1 MVVIIH
7 HNEIILKGRNRSY
20 FEKKL
25 VENIKR
31 TLKQEKVEVVSIK
44 RDEARIIV
52 SIENEQEY
60 VDTIKKAM
68 LQVFGIKNFAIAVKI
83 PNTIDAIKK
92 QAEVYLKKLKE
103 QGILTVRPIT
113 KRSDKKFPF
122 TSPEINA
129 EIGAIAKD
137 LGIKIQYKGAEKEIY
152 TEVTTKFVYMF
163 TNRIDGLGGLPQ
175 GTAGKV
181 LCLHSGGIDSPV
193 AAYLMM
199 KRGCHVDFIHFHS
212 LRENKEVMNTK
223 IAAQVEI
230 LNQYQDT
237 SVLYTIPYHT
247 YQLNILGN
255 IAEKFEVVIFR
266 NFMIRLA
273 QKIAHNNGYKA
284 LIMGDSVG
292 QVASQTLDNLNAANL
307 AVEIPIFRPLISF
320 DKQEIIDIAK
330 KIGTF
335 EESIKQ
341 YKDCCSIIA
350 KKPATKVQL
359 EQIEAELERVD
370 MYDIIDTS
378 LNEMD
383 EYTI

>member
-25 VENIKR
+25 VDNIKR
-31 TLKQEKVEVVSIK
+31 ALKHNNIEVVSIK

-52 SIENEQEY
+52 SIENEHECI
-60 VDTIKKAM
+60 DTIKKAI

-83 PNTIDAIKK
+83 PNTIDAIKT
-92 QAEVYLKKLKE
+92 QATKYLTKLKE
-103 QGILTVRPIT
+103 EGILTVKPIT
-113 KRSDKKFPF
+113 KRSDKKFPL

-129 EIGAIAKD
+129 EIGAIAKG

-152 TEVTTKFVYMF
+152 TEITTKFVYMF
-163 TNRIDGLGGLPQ
+163 INRLNGLGGLPQ

-199 KRGCHVDFIHFHS
+199 KRGCQVDFMHFHS
-212 LRENKEVMNTK
+212 LRENKEVVGTK
-223 IAAQVEI
+223 IAAQVTI
-230 LNQYQDT
+230 LNQYQD
-237 SVLYTIPYHT
+237 SSLLYTIPYHT
-247 YQLNILGN
+247 YQMNVLGN

-273 QKIAHNNGYKA
+273 QKIAIEKGYKA

-307 AVEIPIFRPLISF
+307 AVEIPILRPLISF

-330 KIGTF
+330 RIETY

-350 KKPATKVQL
+350 RKPATKVKL
-359 EQIEAELERVD
+359 EQIEKELERVD
-370 MYDIIDTS
+370 IYKIIDES
-378 LNEMD
+378 RKEMD
-383 EYTI
+383 EFRI